1 MTKTLAT
8 GRREAGCSAAAQQ
21 RDELAAL
28 ALGEPAESLAR
39 RDPALAQDLVDLHAP
54 VLGDGEQ
61 QIKHLGRLQ
70 IIWRIEQ
77 QLVDRSAAGF
87 EVALELRAA
96 AADVVRSL
104 QRLHALHE

>member
-8 GRREAGCSAAAQQ
+8 GRREADRSAAAQQ
-21 RDELAAL
+21 RDQLAAL
-28 ALGEPAESLAR
+28 ALGEPAEGLAR

-61 QIKHLGRLQ
+61 QVEHLGRLQ
-70 IIWRIEQ
+70 IVRRIEQ
-77 QLVDRSAAGF
+77 QLMDGRAARL
-87 EVALELRAA
+87 EVALELRATA
-96 AADVVRSL
+96 PDIVGTL